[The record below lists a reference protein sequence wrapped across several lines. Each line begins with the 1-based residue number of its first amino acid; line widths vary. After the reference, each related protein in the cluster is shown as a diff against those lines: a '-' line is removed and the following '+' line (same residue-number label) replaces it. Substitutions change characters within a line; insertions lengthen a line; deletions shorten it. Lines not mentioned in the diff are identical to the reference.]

1 MKTNLKKEKNQ
12 IKKLLILMG
21 ISIFTILGGTLA
33 YFTTGDNIQN
43 IFTSAKYGAQIVEN
57 FQSPDNWTPGT
68 TTSKEITVKNTGNI
82 NMAVR
87 ASYEERWV
95 NAKGTEISLK
105 DSENHV
111 ASIIHFN
118 SEWEKNSDGYYY
130 YGTKNNLTK
139 LKPNATSSSFIS
151 GVTFNQDIK
160 ASLNKSVSADGKTI
174 TYESTKNGY
183 DGAKYYLTIKI
194 ETIQYDYASH
204 VW

>member
-1 MKTNLKKEKNQ
+1 MNKNLKNKENHK
-12 IKKLLILMG
+12 KKLLVLMG
-21 ISIFTILGGTLA
+21 ISAFTVLGGTLA

-43 IFTSAKYGAQIVEN
+43 VFNSARYGAQIVEN

-68 TTSKEITVKNTGNI
+68 TTKEITVKNTGSI

-111 ASIIHFN
+111 ASIINFN
-118 SEWEKNSDGYYY
+118 SDWQKNSDGYYY

-139 LKPNATSSSFIS
+139 LKPNTTSSSFIS

-160 ASLNKSVSADGKTI
+160 ADLTKTVSADGKTI
-174 TYESTKNGY
+174 TYESTGNGY
-183 DGAKYYLTIKI
+183 DGAKYYLTVKI